1 MKSSLYLVIEEIRK
15 KKKNKTKQKQML
27 HYETRHVSVMTTAAT
42 LKTLL
47 NKIMIAIFN
56 HWEFF
61 VSGETEIWLFFFQSL
76 QPFYFSRSRH
86 PTESSLPFRAC
97 IHFSRDPISFLHS
110 CCGLLKSRKFQ
121 ANLIRLM
128 SFANKLLS
136 IFPKGRRLTH
146 ETII

>member
-61 VSGETEIWLFFFQSL
+61 VSGETEIWLFFFPKSTAFL
-76 QPFYFSRSRH
+76 FFSVPTPHRVKSSVSRLHPLLSRSYQF
-86 PTESSLPFRAC
+86 SS
-97 IHFSRDPISFLHS
+97 
-110 CCGLLKSRKFQ
+110 
-121 ANLIRLM
+121 
-128 SFANKLLS
+128 
-136 IFPKGRRLTH
+136 
-146 ETII
+146 

>member
-61 VSGETEIWLFFFQSL
+61 VSGETEIWLFFFPKVYS
-76 QPFYFSRSRH
+76 
-86 PTESSLPFRAC
+86 
-97 IHFSRDPISFLHS
+97 
-110 CCGLLKSRKFQ
+110 
-121 ANLIRLM
+121 
-128 SFANKLLS
+128 LS
-136 IFPKGRRLTH
+136 IFLGPDTPPSQVFRFALASTSLAILSVFFIAVADYLKVESSRPILSV
-146 ETII
+146 

>member
-47 NKIMIAIFN
+47 NKIMIAISN

-61 VSGETEIWLFFFQSL
+61 VSGETEICLFFPKSTAFL
-76 QPFYFSRSRH
+76 FFSVPTPHRVKSSVSRLH
-86 PTESSLPFRAC
+86 P
-97 IHFSRDPISFLHS
+97 
-110 CCGLLKSRKFQ
+110 
-121 ANLIRLM
+121 
-128 SFANKLLS
+128 LLS
-136 IFPKGRRLTH
+136 RFYQFSS
-146 ETII
+146 